1 MLLHQAA
8 RPAPRSVLHAAFA
21 SPDAVKERA
30 MKRLVVVGARLRLPT
45 TRVDDALS
53 LMERAAGPTWA
64 ASVNWADLLSGA
76 CIYIAA
82 RQGRLA
88 VTIDQVADAVHGDV
102 MKLARMFH
110 HIVKLLAV
118 TLPEVDLKPFVE
130 SAISLLPM
138 AIAWDVRAVVARQ
151 AGLLLDCA
159 RAHCLLTGRRPLP
172 VAAAALLY
180 ALQLNNMVIEP
191 ADVCSLLHASPD
203 TTRLRYRELQYFEAA
218 AGAVVVA
225 AAAGSSGGV
234 PTLAV
239 ADNKRIAKEVALDRG
254 AETLQRSGVPS
265 RPAAEDPE
273 AGSSHLAA
281 GPLPPAFQAS
291 RDVLSRR
298 KSRLAAAKVRIQ
310 RTSHAWGQQQAA
322 VPLMPRPVETNE
334 ALDNEVQA
342 VADGLPSSSSVGSGR
357 GSRKQA
363 RVGPVPESAALDSED
378 LKIEALLLKG
388 GFYSNARLELEGV
401 AGAEFSE
408 AELDTYIRSP
418 AEVAIMQR
426 IANE

>member
-1 MLLHQAA
+1 M
-8 RPAPRSVLHAAFA
+8 P
-21 SPDAVKERA
+21 PD
-30 MKRLVVVGARLRLPT
+30 
-45 TRVDDALS
+45 TRNHC
-53 LMERAAGPTWA
+53 GP
-64 ASVNWADLLSGA
+64 
-76 CIYIAA
+76 
-82 RQGRLA
+82 Q
-88 VTIDQVADAVHGDV
+88 
-102 MKLARMFH
+102 
-110 HIVKLLAV
+110 
-118 TLPEVDLKPFVE
+118 PEVDLKPFVE

-191 ADVCSLLHASPD
+191 ADVCSLLHTSLD

-218 AGAVVVA
+218 AGAVDVA
-225 AAAGSSGGV
+225 AAAGSGGGV

-239 ADNKRIAKEVALDRG
+239 ADKKGIAEGVALDNRGDRG

-265 RPAAEDPE
+265 WPAAEDRE
-273 AGSSHLAA
+273 GGSSHRAA

-291 RDVLSRR
+291 RDALSRR
-298 KSRLAAAKVRIQ
+298 KLKLAAAKVRIQ

-322 VPLMPRPVETNE
+322 VPLMPRPVEANE
-334 ALDNEVQA
+334 ARDDKVQA
-342 VADGLPSSSSVGSGR
+342 GEDRPPSSSRVGGGR
-357 GSRKQA
+357 GSHKQA
-363 RVGPVPESAALDSED
+363 RVGPVPDSAALDSED

-388 GFYSNARLELEGV
+388 VSDDTILQGFYSNARLELEGV
-401 AGAEFSE
+401 AGAELSE

-418 AEVAIMQR
+418 AEVAAMPPAFCGGLQSGCLLEPLLLGSYVLNVAIMQC
-426 IANE
+426 IANQ